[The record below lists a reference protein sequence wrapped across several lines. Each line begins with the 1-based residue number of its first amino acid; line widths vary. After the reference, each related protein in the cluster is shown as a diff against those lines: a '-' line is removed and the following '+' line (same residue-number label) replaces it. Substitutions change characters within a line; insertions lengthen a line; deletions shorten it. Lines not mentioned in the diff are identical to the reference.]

1 MIKEYGAETRRT
13 YEMFIGAFDQAANW
27 SMEGVQGC
35 RRFLDRVW
43 KLQDIVTDGD
53 SYSKDL
59 EVKINQTIKK
69 VSGDFETLKYNT
81 GIAALMALINDFYKA
96 GSITKADLKT
106 FITLLNPVA
115 PHITEE
121 IWKLEGFEGRVYQ
134 TAWPEYDEAKCVEDR
149 ITIAVQVLGKLR
161 GTFEEDRN
169 ASKETMIARAKE
181 TVADRLEGKEI
192 VKEIYVPGKLVN
204 FVIK

>member
-1 MIKEYGAETRRT
+1 M
-13 YEMFIGAFDQAANW
+13 
-27 SMEGVQGC
+27 S
-35 RRFLDRVW
+35 
-43 KLQDIVTDGD
+43 
-53 SYSKDL
+53 
-59 EVKINQTIKK
+59 
-69 VSGDFETLKYNT
+69 
-81 GIAALMALINDFYKA
+81 LINDFYK
-96 GSITKADLKT
+96 GGKINKAEFRT
-106 FITLLNPVA
+106 FLQLLNPVA

-121 IWKLEGFEGRVYQ
+121 LWSIEGFEGRVYQ
-134 TAWPEYDEAKCVEDR
+134 SKWPEYDEAKCVEDR

-169 ASKETMIARAKE
+169 ASKETMIERAKE